1 MPSFKKNTTLSLF
14 LIAVLAV
21 TGLMCGRT
29 LRSQS
34 NVVVAPAVEETVT
47 TDIYGSLTVLKDDEE
62 VNPAADVAQ
71 VVVNAQELGEVG
83 ELIRFDVSESKAES
97 FKWLLVPE
105 SVDFE
110 VYDNGKRAVFSAR
123 RPGEYMF
130 IVACAYKD
138 TVDVTTHVVT
148 IIGPDPQPDPDG
160 PDDEYPVVP
169 KPAEGASFV
178 EWMPY
183 WCSQAKRPKDE
194 TMRLAASFES
204 VAATISAGVNT
215 TPQEIIAATGEANRQ
230 VLGASMQAWMPVLQ
244 NLQAELKTRAE
255 VGTLTTAEQHAETW
269 REIAEGLRGYA
280 ALFIKGATVLK

>member
-14 LIAVLAV
+14 LIVVLAM
-21 TGLMCGRT
+21 TGFMCGRT
-29 LRSQS
+29 LQSQS
-34 NVVVAPAVEETVT
+34 NVVMAPAVEETVT
-47 TDIYGSLTVLKDDEE
+47 PDVYGELTILKDDEE
-62 VNPAADVAQ
+62 VDPVADVAQ

-83 ELIRFDVSESKAES
+83 ELIRFDVSESNAES

-110 VYDNGKRAVFSAR
+110 VYDDGKRAVFSAR
-123 RPGEYMF
+123 KPGEYMF
-130 IVACAYKD
+130 IVACAYKG

-148 IIGPDPQPDPDG
+148 IVGPDPQPDPDD
-160 PDDEYPVVP
+160 PDEYPVVP
-169 KPAEGASFV
+169 KPAEGASLV

-215 TPQEIIAATGEANRQ
+215 TPQEIIAATGDANRQ
-230 VLGASMQAWMPVLQ
+230 ALGASMQAWMPVLQ
-244 NLQAELKTRAE
+244 NLQAVLKTRAE
-255 VGTLTTAEQHAETW
+255 VGTLTTADQHAEAW

-280 ALFIKGATVLK
+280 ALFTKAAVLK

>member
-21 TGLMCGRT
+21 MGLMCGRT

-34 NVVVAPAVEETVT
+34 NVVVAPAIEETVP
-47 TDIYGSLTVLKDDEE
+47 TDIYDLLTVLRDGEE
-62 VNPAADVAQ
+62 VDLAVDVAQ

-83 ELIRFDVSESKAES
+83 ELIRFDVSESNAES

-123 RPGEYMF
+123 KPGEYMF
-130 IVACAYKD
+130 IVACAYKG

-148 IIGPDPQPDPDG
+148 IIGLDPQPDPND
-160 PDDEYPVVP
+160 PDDEHPVVP
-169 KPAEGASFV
+169 QPAEGASLI

-183 WCSQAKRPKDE
+183 WCSQAKCPKDE

-215 TPQEIIAATGEANRQ
+215 TPQEIITATSEANRQ
-230 VLGASMQAWMPVLQ
+230 ALGVSMQAWMPVLQ

-255 VGTLTTAEQHAETW
+255 MGMLTTAEQHAETW

-280 ALFIKGATVLK
+280 ALFMEATAILK